1 MARVRGGTRRT
12 ERTESLLCSTP
23 TKRAEGATSLSLD
36 GFVNGSSRS
45 STFEDEF
52 ASSDH
57 ALYGE
62 LYVAT
67 AAAEALRPRDREA

>member
-1 MARVRGGTRRT
+1 MLDADQ
-12 ERTESLLCSTP
+12 ED
-23 TKRAEGATSLSLD
+23 EGATSLSFD

-52 ASSDH
+52 ASSDL

-67 AAAEALRPRDREA
+67 AAAEAVRQCDREA